1 MICKGLL
8 SESLQWVVM
17 RSYLVLFNLTRLMPL
32 SWVEGLALHFM
43 LTQLNMRTSLL
54 QVDGR

>member
-1 MICKGLL
+1 
-8 SESLQWVVM
+8 M
-17 RSYLVLFNLTRLMPL
+17 RSYLVLLVNLTRLLPL